1 MDVSELI
8 DYNNREN
15 ILQSGGSMEIALIL
29 FVVIAAG
36 GVGTMTGFGISTIM
50 MPLILLFYPVPA
62 TLFFVGIIHFFGN
75 VWKLLLFRRGLRW
88 RLILSFG
95 IPGVVATYIGASL
108 VFSIPAAVLSRILG
122 SFLIIYVIYLFVESS
137 FRVKPNLVFGSFGGA
152 LSGFFAGIFG
162 LGGAVRSLFLTAF
175 DLPKAVYIS
184 TAGAIAIFID
194 AARLAT
200 YFKNGA
206 RLPTLLLYGLPVFI
220 VASFLGAAIAKRI
233 VDRIPQ
239 EHFRKV
245 IAVFLLLMG
254 IKLLLLPG

>member
-1 MDVSELI
+1 
-8 DYNNREN
+8 
-15 ILQSGGSMEIALIL
+15 MEIPLIL
-29 FVVIAAG
+29 IIVIIASG
-36 GVGTMTGFGISTIM
+36 IGTMTGFGASTIM
-50 MPLILLFYPVPA
+50 IPVLLLFYPVPQ

-75 VWKLLLFRRGLRW
+75 LWKLLLFRKGLKW
-88 RLILSFG
+88 QLILSFG
-95 IPGVVATYIGASL
+95 IPGIAATYLGALL
-108 VFSIPAAVLSRILG
+108 VFSIPAATLSRVLG
-122 SFLIIYVIYLFVESS
+122 SFLIIYVIYLFVQSS
-137 FRVKPNLVFGSFGGA
+137 FRVRPNLVFGSIGGA

-194 AARLAT
+194 ATRLTA

-206 RLPTLLLYGLPVFI
+206 RLPELLLYGLPVFI
-220 VASFLGAAIAKRI
+220 AASFLGAAIAKRI

-254 IKLLLLPG
+254 LKLLLLPE